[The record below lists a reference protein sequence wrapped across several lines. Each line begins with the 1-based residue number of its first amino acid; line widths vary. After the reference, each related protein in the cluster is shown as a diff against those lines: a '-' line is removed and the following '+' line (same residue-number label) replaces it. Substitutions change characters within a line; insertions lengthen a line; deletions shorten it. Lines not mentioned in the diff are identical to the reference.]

1 MPAGTGRWRRK
12 KERKTSLRR
21 KVAEK
26 EEDDDDDENT
36 HTHKHARTDPC
47 RKARARRKL
56 ARGEEKVAQET
67 VLPARSAR
75 EATQDWKRKR
85 EPIYALLTVAN
96 NGDDT
101 DDGLRGHG
109 GNNVCVCVRVI
120 GKERKKWNMCD
131 CPLILWWTRKEEFG
145 LLYVPLYL

>member
-1 MPAGTGRWRRK
+1 M
-12 KERKTSLRR
+12 
-21 KVAEK
+21 VEK

-109 GNNVCVCVRVI
+109 GNNVCVCKSDWEREKEMEHVRLSLNPPVNQ
-120 GKERKKWNMCD
+120 ERGVWFAL
-131 CPLILWWTRKEEFG
+131 CPFISLEK
-145 LLYVPLYL
+145 